1 MEKRKKNSICPKIS
15 FARVLIFVTKVMRPS
30 LVFYSKVVFKSN
42 KVNAVFWR
50 QEKETSEC

>member
-1 MEKRKKNSICPKIS
+1 MDKRKKNPTCPKIS
-15 FARVLIFVTKVMRPS
+15 FARVLIFVTKVMHPF

-42 KVNAVFWR
+42 KVNVVFWR